1 MRKLGQI
8 TLLMPSRSSGPT
20 MKIDTRRNTKAVG
33 AIIRTRTVSLLCWPV
48 CMRLSDFCSFIA
60 HQGYGGGDTGY
71 YNRDV
76 DNQSGRQAQEYDN
89 SEFTRQM
96 E

>member
-1 MRKLGQI
+1 MRKMGQI
-8 TLLMPSRSSGPT
+8 TLLMQNRSPGPT
-20 MKIDTRRNTKAVG
+20 TRIGTRRNTKAVG
-33 AIIRTRTVSLLCWPV
+33 AVIRTRTVSFLSLPDR
-48 CMRLSDFCSFIA
+48 MRLSDICSFIA
-60 HQGYGGGDTGY
+60 HESYGGGDTGY